1 MAARRR
7 QHRDVQG
14 HGTRK
19 PRNVA
24 AETCEKPL
32 NIIGLRA
39 IRRRNGLC
47 LLARADPSFLGHP
60 MQSPSVVLQ
69 ALSLLALSSV
79 ALAQEPVPPPA
90 PADVPAQA
98 PPPTAPSASTGASFG
113 LTPGTPAPPS
123 ADTGAKPPQDQ
134 AAKQPPKVPF
144 RGSLLFWDNSVS
156 TETIGVGRDPQTRNP
171 LYEMSLVFR
180 PRWYFYDTD
189 VETAGVRGDVAVV
202 REMTNSDTTTDR
214 GETTLTDAQLF
225 GAYSRQLYVDD
236 DYETTFG
243 VRAPVL
249 TFPTSTVSFNNG
261 RYLAVGTQLSL
272 EQFVPLRGSEADSFH
287 TLRALVSAA
296 YTHWFT
302 RATVPTSPGLD
313 RVRLEPGG
321 RSLPSDQL
329 SGAAF
334 AEHQA
339 TFSVLLELAIT
350 DRVSWSNEF
359 RWQPSW
365 GYGLGETCVQTVTGC
380 EPIPAADGHF
390 GVVTLFAS
398 EVSVQVFDEMSVQ
411 LGYNNLT
418 LQIDPNGQ
426 RRNMLYSPDARVYA
440 TITAHLDAI
449 YLSLTGQDKPEA
461 AKSAQGAQVARR

>member
-1 MAARRR
+1 VRETIEHHWLTGDLHA
-7 QHRDVQG
+7 
-14 HGTRK
+14 GTDR
-19 PRNVA
+19 A
-24 AETCEKPL
+24 Y
-32 NIIGLRA
+32 LRA
-39 IRRRNGLC
+39 PIPHFS
-47 LLARADPSFLGHP
+47 ADPMHRRSLA
-60 MQSPSVVLQ
+60 LQ
-69 ALSLLALSSV
+69 ALSLLALSRV
-79 ALAQEPVPPPA
+79 ALAQEPAPPPA

-98 PPPTAPSASTGASFG
+98 PPATAPPPGSGGPSFG
-113 LTPGTPAPPS
+113 LGTTAPAPPT
-123 ADTGAKPPQDQ
+123 ADTGTKSAQNQ

-156 TETIGVGRDPQTRNP
+156 TETIGVGQDPQTRNP

-189 VETAGVRGDVAVV
+189 VETVSVRGDVALV
-202 REMTNSDTTTDR
+202 REITNSDTTTER

-225 GAYSRQLYVDD
+225 GAYSRQLYVDG
-236 DYETTFG
+236 DYQTTFG

-261 RYLAVGTQLSL
+261 RYLAVGPQLSL
-272 EQFVPLRGSEADSFH
+272 EQYVPLRGGDADSFQ
-287 TLRALVSAA
+287 TLRGLVAVG
-296 YTHWFT
+296 YNHWFT
-302 RATVPTSPGLD
+302 RATVPTNPGLD

-329 SGAAF
+329 NGAAF

-350 DRVSWSNEF
+350 ERVSWSNEF
-359 RWQPSW
+359 RWAPSW

-380 EPIPAADGHF
+380 EQIPATDGHF

-418 LQIDPNGQ
+418 LQTDPNGQ

-461 AKSAQGAQVARR
+461 AQRAPGTQVAGR